1 MRPNYF
7 FITKNLLFTL
17 AFVFGVTSCQKNSS
31 QDNSCARTTAGLA
44 GTYKLT
50 ALKYKAGNDSP
61 ELDYMLLRE
70 VCENDDL
77 IVLEANGTYWYKDL
91 GLICSPDGSNNGT
104 WSVAGNTIISDGIVS
119 GTIQSFDC
127 HFLTVYSADFIIPG
141 DRITMTIEKQ

>member
-1 MRPNYF
+1 MCTNYF
-7 FITKNLLFTL
+7 FIAKNVLFTM
-17 AFVFGVTSCQKNSS
+17 AFVFGITSCQKNRS
-31 QDNSCARTTAGLA
+31 QDDSCARTTAGLA

-77 IVLEANGTYWYKDL
+77 IVLEANGTYRYNDL
-91 GLICSPDGSNNGT
+91 GLVCSPDGSSIGT
-104 WSVAGNTIISDGIVS
+104 WSVAGNVIISDGIVS

-141 DRITMTIEKQ
+141 DRITLTIEKQ

>member
-1 MRPNYF
+1 MRTNYF
-7 FITKNLLFTL
+7 LIAKNLLFIL
-17 AFVFGVTSCQKNSS
+17 AFVSGISSCQKNREE
-31 QDNSCARTTAGLA
+31 NSCVRTTTGLA

-61 ELDYMLLRE
+61 ELDYMPLRE

-77 IVLEANGTYWYKDL
+77 IVLEANGAYWYKDL
-91 GLICSPDGSNNGT
+91 GLICSPGGSNNGT
-104 WSVAGNTIISDGIVS
+104 WSVAGNAIISDGIVS

-141 DRITMTIEKQ
+141 DRITLTIEKQ